1 MRNSIVENQFN
12 DDLTI
17 RNYMA
22 LLACILNPKL
32 SHNKS
37 LKLFDISD
45 KSEIKFDKENNTL
58 KKSEKNVYK
67 NYRKIKV
74 MDTLNNEELIFNS
87 VYEAESYTGIK
98 KENIYVYIQRQILGK
113 RRYKFSYY
121 KI

>member
-1 MRNSIVENQFN
+1 MNKHMTSKQFN
-12 DDLTI
+12 NDLTI

-45 KSEIKFDKENNTL
+45 RSEIEFDKENNAL
-58 KKSEKNVYK
+58 KKAEKNVCK
-67 NYRKIKV
+67 DYRKIKV

-98 KENIYVYIQRQILGK
+98 KENIYVYIQRKILGK

-121 KI
+121 EI